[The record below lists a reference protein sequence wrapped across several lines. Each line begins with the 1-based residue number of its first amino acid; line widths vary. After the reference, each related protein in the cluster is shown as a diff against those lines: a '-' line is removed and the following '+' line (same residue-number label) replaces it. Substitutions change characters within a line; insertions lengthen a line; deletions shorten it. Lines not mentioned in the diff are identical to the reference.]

1 MVLQT
6 CKTIHIKTWI
16 INKRYSWTALWRK
29 HHSSQGIKKQEWN
42 VWDWLRTIWQ
52 NYFSSLKKKK
62 KTKPQIFLFNT
73 KTFHSVSQRMLLNQL
88 ISVSHEKEKE
98 EKKQG
103 RKERK
108 KEEGKERKK
117 KGREERYR
125 FNFQKNCI
133 WIINKTF

>member
-1 MVLQT
+1 MRLAQNNLA
-6 CKTIHIKTWI
+6 K
-16 INKRYSWTALWRK
+16 LFFF
-29 HHSSQGIKKQEWN
+29 IKKKQ
-42 VWDWLRTIWQ
+42 
-52 NYFSSLKKKK
+52 

-133 WIINKTF
+133 